1 MIWNKI
7 IMKYNQKNTVKKIID
22 RISENTNAVIT
33 NDAIFTCCI
42 DGRKS
47 LSIGKSWHYLRDTE
61 NIGHHPV
68 TKHIKRLEHHIPLRT
83 NRET

>member
-1 MIWNKI
+1 
-7 IMKYNQKNTVKKIID
+7 MKYNQKNTVKKIID

-47 LSIGKSWHYLRDTE
+47 LSIGKS
-61 NIGHHPV
+61 
-68 TKHIKRLEHHIPLRT
+68 
-83 NRET
+83 